1 MDIDIVIA
9 ELQNSTLPTVFVEG
23 KDDMLIYRKFE
34 QLLGTTKVSFY
45 ACGGRNRLLD
55 LYERRNEFANLKAI
69 FVADKDMY
77 VFTEIP
83 QKYENVIF
91 TTGYSIENDLY
102 ADARDTQLDKIYL
115 ENHELSI
122 KENIKNS
129 LLSWFA
135 FEVEKY
141 KENLENESTNE
152 TNFAAVTI
160 LNTSTMHRNSLTF
173 TAEFLQTRNFQTPEN
188 EILMDLQQNYAH
200 KLRGKY
206 LFQIYELIF
215 QIRKTANKQEI
226 TFTKEQLFLVCFKE
240 GMANNNSFMKA
251 IFDKI
256 VYRLQK

>member
-45 ACGGRNRLLD
+45 PCGGRTRLLD

-83 QKYENVIF
+83 KIYENVIF

-115 ENHELSI
+115 ENHELPI

-129 LLSWFA
+129 LLTWFA

-141 KENLENESTNE
+141 KENLENEIDNE
-152 TNFAAVTI
+152 MNFAAVTI
-160 LNTSTMHRNSLTF
+160 LSTNVMHRNSLTF
-173 TAEFLQTRNFQTPEN
+173 TTEFLQTRNFQTPKD

-215 QIRKTANKQEI
+215 QIRQATNKKEI
-226 TFTKEQLFLVCFKE
+226 TFTKGQLFLVCFKE
-240 GMANNNSFMKA
+240 GMANDNGFMKS

-256 VYRLQK
+256 SDRL